1 MSIIYHCLTLILL
14 GRDTFYHRDSISH
27 DKALEEQALSQCLN
41 WLVDRKVELQKLPAI
56 NSKTLFGK
64 LFARLQVSQLES
76 IMN

>member
-1 MSIIYHCLTLILL
+1 MHIIKALTLFPQR
-14 GRDTFYHRDSISH
+14 RDIFYHRDSISH